1 MHRVLPSTLYAH
13 LKSQDRQGLRS
24 LNGLRAWG
32 MSVEVVAT
40 GLNVPYGTLSALR
53 VAPEVREVS
62 PASVALL
69 HSAAK

>member
-1 MHRVLPSTLYAH
+1 
-13 LKSQDRQGLRS
+13 
-24 LNGLRAWG
+24 